1 MLKRYCAY
9 CSKYSTILQLE
20 DGRNITLEFT
30 GKNPITKERFV
41 DVSDPLIQKALEE
54 SKYLGIYHYAS
65 KEWDWMQDESELT
78 EKNTVIPGAITVN
91 NEPEKVKVKGLKK
104 KEFST
109 VKDAKSWLNTEH
121 EVSFALLGNKQM
133 IIEKAKELGFELVFP
148 N

>member
-9 CSKYSTILQLE
+9 CSKYSIMLQLE
-20 DGRNITLEFT
+20 DGRNITLEFS

-54 SKYLGIYHYAS
+54 SPYKGIYHYVS

-78 EKNTVIPGAITVN
+78 EKSTVILGEIIVN

-109 VKDAKSWLNTEH
+109 VKDAKSWLNTEY